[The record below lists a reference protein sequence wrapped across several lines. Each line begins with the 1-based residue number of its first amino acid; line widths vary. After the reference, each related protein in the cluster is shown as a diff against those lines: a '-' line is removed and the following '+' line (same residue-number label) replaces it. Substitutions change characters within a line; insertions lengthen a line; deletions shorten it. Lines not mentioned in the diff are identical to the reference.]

1 MSILTRCD
9 GPGCPNCG
17 CQDVRILEEPKV
29 SGGQVSWWG
38 SGRARCNHCRR
49 QFSFRELP
57 QNAPAVEEP
66 LEIAE
71 EAEGVAI
78 ISREMV
84 RSPQETEA
92 VEAERRVVVVPKCP
106 DCGGETKVSSTRKA
120 FRWHKCVRCGK
131 TMKTA
136 R

>member
-1 MSILTRCD
+1 
-9 GPGCPNCG
+9 
-17 CQDVRILEEPKV
+17 V
-29 SGGQVSWWG
+29 
-38 SGRARCNHCRR
+38 
-49 QFSFRELP
+49 FSFRELP

-66 LEIAE
+66 PKNAE
-71 EAEGVAI
+71 EAEDIAV

-84 RSPQETEA
+84 QSPEDKEV
-92 VEAERRVVVVPKCP
+92 VEVERRVVVVPKCP

-131 TMKTA
+131 TLKTA